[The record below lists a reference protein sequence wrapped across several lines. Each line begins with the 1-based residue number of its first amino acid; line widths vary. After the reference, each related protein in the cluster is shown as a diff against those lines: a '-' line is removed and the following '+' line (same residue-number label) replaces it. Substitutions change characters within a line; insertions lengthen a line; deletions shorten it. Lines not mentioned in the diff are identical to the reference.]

1 MREYLSDKK
10 FAGKHRDDFLRFI
23 FYISTSGIWQAVWV
37 EPLPEEY
44 VETIDMT
51 PSVDDN
57 TLEVRIV
64 TSSGTKTLVDIEI
77 QGEGSQ
83 VLKTKVEANT
93 NSQTIHLPKDMKL
106 WSPDSPYLYD
116 VFLELE
122 SGDKVKTYFG
132 MRKIEIR
139 QEGNFQKVFLNN
151 KPLKFQIG
159 LLDQGY
165 WPDGLLTAPCDEA
178 LKWDIEQTKMMGYN
192 MIRKHIKI
200 ESKRYLCKI

>member
-1 MREYLSDKK
+1 
-10 FAGKHRDDFLRFI
+10 
-23 FYISTSGIWQAVWV
+23 
-37 EPLPEEY
+37 
-44 VETIDMT
+44 MT
-51 PSVDDN
+51 PSVNDN

-64 TSSGTKTLVDIEI
+64 TSTGTKTLVDIEI

-83 VLKTKVEANT
+83 VIKTKVEANS

-139 QEGNFQKVFLNN
+139 QEGNFQKVWLNN

-200 ESKRYLCKI
+200 ESKRYLYIIYSFLI